1 MKQLLKLFEAN
12 FKTTF
17 REKQVWFWSIFYP
30 VLLLVVFLMIFG
42 GLGKSDSSFEA
53 KVTAVAEQDNAL
65 SQSLLAALK
74 QIPVLEWKEERP
86 ADRQQ
91 AEEWVKAKDVDALI
105 AIPADPGKPIE
116 LVLNKEKEN
125 STLFQALN
133 GIMGGV
139 LQQAN
144 YNLAGVKPQLSL
156 EPSFVSSGSDKLKYI
171 DFLLTGLMAM
181 SISQGGLFGM
191 VGMVEMRRNGLLKR
205 LLLSPMSTKA
215 FGFADMMVR
224 AVLAVIQLVLLALIG
239 VLLFGASL
247 HVHIVSLII
256 VLAVGIVSFS
266 AIGFL
271 IAALSKTME
280 SYFGIA
286 NLLSFV
292 MMFLSGIFFELSMLP
307 EFIKPVSVVLPL
319 TYFADGI
326 RDSMVYGLAPVG
338 GGFWLN
344 VGVMA
349 VWGAVAFAI
358 GSRFFKWRA

>member
-1 MKQLLKLFEAN
+1 MKQLRKLFEAN
-12 FKTTF
+12 FKSTF

-42 GLGKSDSSFEA
+42 GLGKGDSNFEA
-53 KVTAVAEQDNAL
+53 KVTAVVGKESAL
-65 SQSLLAALK
+65 SESLLTALK

-86 ADRQQ
+86 ATRDE
-91 AEEWVKAKDVDALI
+91 AEDWVKKKDVDALI
-105 AIPADPGKPIE
+105 VIPDEPDKPIE

-125 STLFQALN
+125 STMSQALS

-144 YNLAGVKPQLSL
+144 YNIAGVKPQLTFQ
-156 EPSFVSSGSDKLKYI
+156 PIYVSSGSDKLKYI

-215 FGFADMMVR
+215 FGLADMLVR
-224 AVLAVIQLVLLALIG
+224 AVLAVIQLVLLTMIG
-239 VLLFGASL
+239 VFAFGASL
-247 HVHIVSLII
+247 DINFASLII
-256 VLAVGIVSFS
+256 VLAIGIVSFS

-292 MMFLSGIFFELSMLP
+292 MMFLSGIFFEMSMLP
-307 EFIKPVSVVLPL
+307 AFIKPVSVVLPL
-319 TYFADGI
+319 TYFAEGI
-326 RDSMVYGLAPVG
+326 RDSMVYGLAPTG
-338 GGFWLN
+338 GSFWLN
-344 VGVMA
+344 IGVMA
-349 VWGAVAFAI
+349 AWGAVAFAI
-358 GSRFFKWRA
+358 GSRFFKWKA